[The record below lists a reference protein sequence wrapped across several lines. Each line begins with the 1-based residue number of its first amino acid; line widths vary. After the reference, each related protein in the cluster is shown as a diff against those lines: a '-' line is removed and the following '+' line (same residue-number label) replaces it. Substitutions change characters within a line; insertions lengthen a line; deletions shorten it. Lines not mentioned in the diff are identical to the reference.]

1 MKLSALIAT
10 AAFVPIG
17 SLNAA
22 TTISIDAGNN
32 GWTGWT
38 QVLTS
43 GNSSQNGTFLG
54 TAANGSDITTT
65 GSFGSVSWSLYA
77 NSGQTASRYY
87 DLDSSL
93 TVGQTLGLN
102 NMDNPG
108 IQNGGVVGISL
119 QNNSGT
125 NRFECRARARGHR
138 RRRPG
143 RGRRAHAR
151 RPAHRRPPAAPGRAG
166 HGQDAAGQRAVA
178 GHRPQV
184 QAHPVHHRP
193 AAVRHPRLGDPR
205 PATASSAPTRGRSSP
220 TCCWPTRS
228 TAPRRRCRARC
239 SRPCRS
245 AGHHRQR
252 RTRCPVPFLVIATQN
267 PIEQAGTFELP
278 EAQLDR
284 FMLCHRLGYPTA
296 DPGGGS
302 PAPPTRPWVL
312 KPRGRGAMPRTA
324 FDMIGGE
331 AVCKRATW
339 CAMEAVQKSTS
350 ARRSSST
357 ASSSSAAPAS
367 TRASSSAAARAP
379 ASRSSRPR
387 APAR

>member
-102 NMDNPG
+102 MDNPG

-125 NRFECRARARGHR
+125 NRFEFYYVGGDSVNSYKINDSSGQENVTLNPGPNFPWTSSGFSISFTQLAANNYSFAINGNNITNSGLGLDASDISRVRIFNFNAGGSQDAHFNSLSVVPEPGAAALGLVGAALLLR
-138 RRRPG
+138 RRR
-143 RGRRAHAR
+143 
-151 RPAHRRPPAAPGRAG
+151 
-166 HGQDAAGQRAVA
+166 
-178 GHRPQV
+178 
-184 QAHPVHHRP
+184 
-193 AAVRHPRLGDPR
+193 
-205 PATASSAPTRGRSSP
+205 
-220 TCCWPTRS
+220 
-228 TAPRRRCRARC
+228 
-239 SRPCRS
+239 
-245 AGHHRQR
+245 
-252 RTRCPVPFLVIATQN
+252 
-267 PIEQAGTFELP
+267 
-278 EAQLDR
+278 
-284 FMLCHRLGYPTA
+284 
-296 DPGGGS
+296 
-302 PAPPTRPWVL
+302 
-312 KPRGRGAMPRTA
+312 
-324 FDMIGGE
+324 
-331 AVCKRATW
+331 
-339 CAMEAVQKSTS
+339 
-350 ARRSSST
+350 
-357 ASSSSAAPAS
+357 
-367 TRASSSAAARAP
+367 
-379 ASRSSRPR
+379 
-387 APAR
+387 